1 MGGAIASRAN
11 IRPMFEAAEIGHRV
25 DDEDYDARVPA
36 LRVRLLNAQYELLE
50 TKKVS
55 VVVVVAGVDG
65 AGKGDT
71 INLLQSWLDPRL
83 VRVHGIGAPTE
94 AEKERPPFARFWA
107 RLPPRGNTG
116 VFMGSWYS
124 KPILDRAFRRTK
136 NTHLDSSMEHIRRF
150 ERMLTHENVVLVKLW
165 FHLSKKEQK
174 KRLHRL
180 EKDPKT
186 RWRVTAKDWEHFK
199 LYDRFRKVS
208 ARAIRETSTDF
219 APWLVV
225 SGNDANYRQL
235 TVAQA
240 LVTAMERAN
249 AAPERQPPDPHVSP
263 TPPEVDGRTVLDTLD
278 LSKTLAKKK
287 YRARLEEL
295 QGQLSMLVRDKK
307 FHDNGS
313 LVCVFEGADA
323 AGKGGAIRRAVGALD
338 ARHYHIV
345 PIAAPTDEEAAR
357 PYLWRFWRH
366 IPGRGRVVIFDRSW
380 YGRLLV
386 ERVEGFAAKGDWMR
400 GYAEINEF
408 EEQLVEH
415 GIRVAKLWLQI
426 SPEEQLRR
434 FEERQQTGFKRFKI
448 TDEDWRNREK
458 ATQYRDAIND
468 MIERTS
474 TELAPW
480 TLVEANDKRY
490 ARIKVLETL
499 VKTLSER

>member
-1 MGGAIASRAN
+1 MPG
-11 IRPMFEAAEIGHRV
+11 MFEAAEIGHSV
-25 DDEDYDARVPA
+25 EDDDYDARVPE
-36 LRVRLLNAQYELLE
+36 LRERLMNAQYDLLE

-55 VVVVVAGVDG
+55 IVVVVAGVDG

-71 INLLQSWLDPRL
+71 INLLQSWLDPRQ
-83 VRVHGIGAPTE
+83 VRVYGMGAATE
-94 AEKERPPFARFWA
+94 AEQELPEFARFWA
-107 RLPPRGNTG
+107 RLPPRGKTG
-116 VFMGSWYS
+116 VFMGSWYT
-124 KPILDRAFRRTK
+124 KPIVDRAFRKTK
-136 NTHLDSSMEHIRRF
+136 NTHLDTSMEHIRQF
-150 ERMLTHENVVLVKLW
+150 ERMLTNEKVVLVKLW
-165 FHLSKKEQK
+165 FHLSKKEQQR
-174 KRLHRL
+174 RLNRL

-186 RWRVTAKDWEHFK
+186 RWRVTPPDWKHFK
-199 LYDRFRKVS
+199 LYDRFRKIS

-249 AAPERQPPDPHVSP
+249 AAPDVAPPDPHVSP
-263 TPPEVDGRTVLDTLD
+263 TPPEVDGRTVLDTID
-278 LSKTLAKKK
+278 LTKTITKKR
-287 YRARLEEL
+287 YRSRLEEL
-295 QGQLSMLVRDKK
+295 QSEISKLVRDKK
-307 FHDNGS
+307 FHADRS

-323 AGKGGAIRRAVGALD
+323 AGKGGAIRRAVQALD

-357 PYLWRFWRH
+357 PYLWRFWRY
-366 IPGRGRVVIFDRSW
+366 IPGRGQVVIFDRSW

-386 ERVEGFAAKGDWMR
+386 ERVEGYAAKGDWMR

-408 EEQLVEH
+408 EQQLVDH

-458 ATQYRDAIND
+458 APQYREAIND

-499 VKTLSER
+499 VETLSK